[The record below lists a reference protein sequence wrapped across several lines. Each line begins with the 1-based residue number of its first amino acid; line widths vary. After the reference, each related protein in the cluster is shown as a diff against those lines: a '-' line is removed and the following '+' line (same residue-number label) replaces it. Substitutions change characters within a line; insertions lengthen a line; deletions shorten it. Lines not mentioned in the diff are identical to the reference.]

1 MIGLPFISTRYT
13 KSCLRRLAPGLLFF
27 VIATSAPTSGVA
39 SAQDGSSGVVIHV
52 VAWGETLSSIAA
64 RYGVTIEAIQ
74 SANNLATAD
83 RIFAGQRLVIP
94 GAQGDAVR
102 TQPGQHVVQPGENL
116 YRISLRYGVSMEELA
131 AANSLV
137 NGDQVFVGQSLIIP
151 VPGSV
156 AAIPPQAAT
165 TIPPGGVHVV
175 QAGETLFSISR
186 RYGISVSSL
195 TTVNHLVNPSA
206 IYAGQR
212 LVLPGGAAAS
222 GSPGY
227 TPATS
232 STTHTVSAGET
243 LFSIAQRYGT
253 SGWVLAQANNIGNP
267 SLLYSGQVLTI
278 PSADALTQPPTALP
292 GLTGVSKSIVV
303 DISDQRAYVY
313 ENGQLIWTF
322 VISSGMPGSETARGN
337 FQIQNKIPNAY
348 ASTWDL
354 QMPYW
359 LGFYWSGPLQNGFH
373 ALPIMSNGVK
383 LWEGLLGSKAS
394 YGCIILSDQD
404 ARTLYEWADIGT
416 PVTVRD

>member
-1 MIGLPFISTRYT
+1 MIGLSSLSARCIW
-13 KSCLRRLAPGLLFF
+13 SCSRQLALGLVFF
-27 VIATSAPTSGVA
+27 VIATTVPVSGVA
-39 SAQDGSSGVVIHV
+39 RAQDGSSGAVIHV

-64 RYGVTIEAIQ
+64 RYGVTVEAIQ
-74 SANNLATAD
+74 SANNLVTAD
-83 RIFAGQRLVIP
+83 RILAGQQLVIP
-94 GAQGDAVR
+94 GAQGNVVR
-102 TQPGQHVVQPGENL
+102 TQPGRHVVQPGENL

-137 NGDQVFVGQSLIIP
+137 NSDQVFVGQSLVIP

-156 AAIPPQAAT
+156 AAIPPQAA

-186 RYGISVSSL
+186 RYGVSVSSL
-195 TTVNHLVNPSA
+195 TAANHLVNPSA
-206 IYAGQR
+206 IYAGQQ

-227 TPATS
+227 TPAAS
-232 STTHTVSAGET
+232 STTHTVSVGET

-253 SGWVLAQANNIGNP
+253 SVWVLAQVNNIGNP

-278 PSADALTQPPTALP
+278 PAVDALTQPPTASP
-292 GLTGVSKSIVV
+292 GPGGGSKSIVV